1 MSWEKKATAVA
12 RRSTQTRFV
21 IHTEELE
28 FASPEFIQSLNAEDE
43 NEHLAYKDGFAK
55 ELLKAIGDNL
65 SISDL
70 KQIIDVFTIEYDKRE
85 SKRQIHIKNQSNT
98 Q

>member
-1 MSWEKKATAVA
+1 MSWKKKATAVA

-28 FASPEFIQSLNAEDE
+28 FASPEFTQSLNAEDE
-43 NEHLAYKDGFAK
+43 NEYLAYKDGFAK

-70 KQIIDVFTIEYDKRE
+70 KQIIDIFTIEYDKRE
-85 SKRQIHIKNQSNT
+85 SKRQIHIESQSNT